1 MKKLIALL
9 LALCIVMALA
19 ACGGNNGGNGSQET
33 TTEATTEGTTEGT
46 TTGSEVKVMTHAEF
60 MAAQKD
66 DVVCVE
72 TYVQATRSWWNNA
85 ICVYAQNEEGGC
97 FIYDMACSEADA
109 AKLVPGTKIRVT
121 GDKAIYDGEHEI
133 MNGTFEFVEGATPY
147 VAEAFDATAML
158 GTAELEKHMNELASF
173 KGLKFESLSYKGGA
187 TGDDI
192 YVTLSKDGT
201 NFDFCVEV
209 YLTGPNTDVYKTVEA
224 LKAGDIVNITGFLYW
239 YNGANPHITAIS
251 LAEATNS

>member
-46 TTGSEVKVMTHAEF
+46 TTGNEVKVMTHAEF

-121 GDKAIYDGEHEI
+121 GYKAEWAGEIEI
-133 MNGTFEFVEGATPY
+133 MDGVVE
-147 VAEAFDATAML
+147 VLDAEPVVYDALDVTELL
-158 GTAELEKHMNELASF
+158 GTEELIAHQNEKVAFTGLTVASITF
-173 KGLKFESLSYKGGA
+173 KNDEP
-187 TGDDI
+187 GDDI
-192 YVTLSKDGT
+192 CVDVTYGDATYS
-201 NFDFCVEV
+201 FCVEM
-209 YLTGPNTDVYKTVEA
+209 YLTGPDTEVYQTVSA
-224 LKAGDIVNITGFLYW
+224 LEAGDVVDIEGFLYW
-239 YNGANPHITAIS
+239 YEGVNTHITGVS
-251 LAEATNS
+251 VAE